1 MKKILIATLAVLLST
16 LAMQAQTT
24 ITKWT
29 FEGLTTAINTNPA
42 PALNNS
48 VGTVYANCIGM
59 QLYTSAATNAP
70 DVKQGASGDTGANGI
85 ANVTKIWR
93 VVGAPGNGWTSTAGI
108 GTQGAQIGVDTSG
121 YTGIQVAFDWYA
133 TTQGEA
139 NLQLQYTTDG
149 ITWHNVAITIPA
161 VESASLGLVNVDN
174 TSGSDGNSVQG
185 YYISDNKVNYGAV
198 AGQDWFT
205 NLTATISDTAA
216 ENNPQFAIRLVNAS
230 TGVSC
235 FAAAGTALNNTSGN
249 WRFDNII
256 VSGTANSAINPPT
269 LSADSR
275 ATVDGPFTNTF
286 TDNPTWRSKI
296 TGIKVNSVL
305 LTAGTNIPTSGGKII
320 FTPSAAVPANLFQTA
335 GLVTISVI
343 ATGYSPANVAQYIAP
358 GAAMKIAITAQPG
371 APTGN
376 GGTLVTN
383 PVLTV
388 LDQYNNTATNCSAM
402 FTASVGSGFWSFGSG
417 SGVTQPLTA
426 GTIVFTNLSA
436 TSAAAVTGAK
446 ITFTAS
452 GATGLSA
459 LPSTTTN
466 SATFNIPAPAT
477 TGFTPGNLA
486 VLQEDV
492 AAKNSTMSIL
502 ELSPATLNQS
512 TPVNTFPISA
522 TGPNALRQ
530 ASSGSTGRLAAS
542 ADGTLVCFTGFE
554 DGSSATADETTIDP
568 RGVGTVNAAG
578 NYVLQASYI
587 GVTGSGNQT
596 RSATSF
602 DNTNWFIG
610 DKGGVYTN
618 GMTTPWIGGSSSN
631 VRSLK
636 TFGGVVY
643 ALQQYSANLS
653 AYVLAEIYLNN
664 GAQEL
669 YPIAGFPFDSAVLD
683 FYMVQSGQNGSTYDT
698 VYYIDGTNTTSGAI
712 FKYYLNGTDQNG
724 FPAYTFAGSVNT
736 TNGGDGLCV
745 VTNAAG
751 GFDLYYTTGK
761 GGDAGN
767 QVVMVHDSAAY
778 NQPINLTSTNILYT
792 APAQATLK
800 GIAFAPVAIVS
811 GSAPTATTL
820 TASNLTASS
829 ATLDGLVNPNGQ
841 ASGYWFNYGTTT
853 AYGSTSATNPLM
865 AGSSPVIVT
874 APLTGLL
881 PGTTYHYQVVA
892 TNSAGSSAGTDMT
905 FTTLTVTSPSLKGFN
920 ISSGIFRIAFTNA
933 TGASFS
939 VLATNDLTAPRATWP
954 VIGHPVESP
963 VGSGN
968 YQYTNTAA
976 TDSHIFY
983 ILRQP

>member
-1 MKKILIATLAVLLST
+1 MKKILIAALTILLANFAL
-16 LAMQAQTT
+16 QAQTT
-24 ITKWT
+24 IAGWT
-29 FEGLTTAINTNPA
+29 FEGLTVAINTNPA

-48 VGTVYANCIGM
+48 IGTVYANAIGM

-70 DVKQGASGDTGANGI
+70 DVLQGASGDNANGFNGI
-85 ANVTKIWR
+85 TNYTKIWR
-93 VVGAPGNGWTSTAGI
+93 VRGAPGNGWTSTAGV

-121 YTGIQVAFDWYA
+121 YTGIQVAFDWYP

-149 ITWHNVAITIPA
+149 NNWHNVAITIPA
-161 VESASLGLVNVDN
+161 VESANLGLVNVDN

-185 YYISDNKVNYGAV
+185 YYVSDNKLNYGPP

-216 ENNPQFAIRLVNAS
+216 ENNPLFAIRLVNAS

-235 FAAAGTALNNTSGN
+235 VSTAGTALNNTSGN

-256 VSGTANSAINPPT
+256 ISGTANSSINPPVI
-269 LSADSR
+269 SADSH

-296 TGIKVNSVL
+296 TGIKVNNIL
-305 LTAGTNIPTSGGKII
+305 LTGGYSIQSGKII
-320 FTPSAAVPANLFQTA
+320 YTPSAAIPTNLLQTA
-335 GLVTISVI
+335 GSVTISVL
-343 ATGYSPANVAQYIAP
+343 ATGYSPDNVVQYIAP
-358 GAAMKIAITAQPG
+358 GAAKQLVITTQPV

-376 GGTLVTN
+376 GGTLVAQ
-383 PVLTV
+383 PALTI
-388 LDQYNNTATNCSAM
+388 LDQYNNVATNCSGNY
-402 FTASVGSGFWSFGSG
+402 TASASSGWGFGSG
-417 SGVTQPLTA
+417 SGVAQPIIN
-426 GTIVFTNLSA
+426 GTITFTNLSA
-436 TSAAAVTGAK
+436 TNLSAVSGAS
-446 ITFTAS
+446 ITFTANS
-452 GATGLSA
+452 TIGLGG
-459 LPSTTTN
+459 LPYTTTN
-466 SATFNIPAPAT
+466 SSTFNLFAPAT

-486 VLQEDV
+486 VLQEDL
-492 AAKNSTMSIL
+492 ATKNSTMSIL
-502 ELSPATLNQS
+502 ELSPTTLNQS
-512 TPVNTFPISA
+512 IPVNTFPISA
-522 TGPNALRQ
+522 TGTNALRQ
-530 ASSGSTGRLAAS
+530 SSSGSTGRLAAS

-578 NYVLQASYI
+578 NYVLQTSYT
-587 GVTGSGNQT
+587 GVPGSGNQT

-618 GMTTPWIGGSSSN
+618 GMTAPWIGGSSSN

-643 ALQQYSANLS
+643 ALQQYSANLNAS
-653 AYVLAEIYLNN
+653 VLAEIYLNN

-669 YPIAGFPFDSAVLD
+669 YPVAGFPFDANVLD
-683 FYMVQSGQNGSTYDT
+683 FYMVKSGNNGASFDT
-698 VYYIDGTNTTSGAI
+698 VYYIDGTNSTSGTI
-712 FKYYLNGTDQNG
+712 FKYYLNGTDENG
-724 FPAYTFAGSVNT
+724 FPAYTLAGSVTT

-745 VTNAAG
+745 MTNAGG

-767 QVVMVHDSAAY
+767 QVVAVHDSAAW

-792 APAQATLK
+792 VPALATLK

-820 TASNLTASS
+820 TASNLTAGTV
-829 ATLDGLVNPNGQ
+829 TLDGSVNPNGA
-841 ASGYWFNYGTTT
+841 ASGYWFNYGTTV
-853 AYGSTSATNPLM
+853 AYGSTSATNSLA
-865 AGSSPVIVT
+865 AGSSLVNVT

-881 PGTTYHYQVVA
+881 AGTTYHYRVVA
-892 TNSAGSSAGTDMT
+892 TNSAGISFGADMT
-905 FTTLTVTSPSLKGFN
+905 FTTLAVTPPNLKAIN
-920 ISSGIFRIAFTNA
+920 ISGGVFHLAFTNA

-939 VLATNDLTAPRATWP
+939 VLATNNLAAPRATWP
-954 VIGHPVESP
+954 VVGHAVENP

-976 TDSHIFY
+976 TNSQLFY